1 MTTYGYARISTT
13 EQDLGTQIE
22 ALKRAGCETVFSES
36 ATGAHTNRK
45 ELTKLLKKL
54 RPRDTLVVTRLD
66 RLARSTK
73 DLLNILDEL
82 GKREIAF
89 KSLVDTWADTTTPHG
104 RLMLTVLGGIAEFE
118 RSLILARTA
127 EGRKRAMERGVKFGR
142 KSKLS
147 PYQVDEVKQRLAKGD
162 TQTAIAKTFGVDQ
175 TTISRIAIAMG

>member
-13 EQDLGTQIE
+13 EQDLGGQID
-22 ALKRAGCETVFSES
+22 ALKKAGCEAVYAES
-36 ATGAHTNRK
+36 ASGANTNRK

-54 RPRDTLVVTRLD
+54 RPQDTIVVTRLD

-104 RLMLTVLGGIAEFE
+104 RLMLIVLGGIAEFE

-142 KSKLS
+142 KPKLS
-147 PYQVDEVKQRLAKGD
+147 PFQIDEVKERLAKGD
-162 TQTAIAKTFGVDQ
+162 TQTAIAKTYGVDQ
-175 TTISRIAIAMG
+175 TTISRVAQVM